1 MQAKAPPPI
10 AMLAEL
16 TNRCPLS
23 CTYCSNPVE
32 MTKLDRELDTETWAR
47 VFREASALGVLQLHL
62 SGVEP
67 ASRRD
72 LVALEMPCARPGC
85 IPI

>member
-32 MTKLDRELDTETWAR
+32 MTKLDRELDTET
-47 VFREASALGVLQLHL
+47 
-62 SGVEP
+62 
-67 ASRRD
+67 
-72 LVALEMPCARPGC
+72 
-85 IPI
+85 